1 MSQSFQ
7 QLFYTYIVLDSPSCL
22 WSSGEKQMTMAGT
35 LFGRT
40 LQSLLTVTS
49 QVQTCVRTHYV
60 DWKMLRDVKRRQSV
74 KQFNVSRQRLNAIR
88 KNTILPR
95 ELQASERSNEGQSLI
110 SIVHRMGSL
119 VFNSVVTECEENKQF
134 VSKELMHKTPTL
146 SEWLIS

>member
-1 MSQSFQ
+1 
-7 QLFYTYIVLDSPSCL
+7 
-22 WSSGEKQMTMAGT
+22 MAGT

-40 LQSLLTVTS
+40 LQSFLTVTS

-60 DWKMLRDVKRRQSV
+60 DWKMLRDVKRRQCV

-95 ELQASERSNEGQSLI
+95 ELQASDRDSSPGCRLDVNEGRSLT
-110 SIVHRMGSL
+110 SVLHRIGSL
-119 VFNSVVTECEENKQF
+119 VFNGVVTECEENEQF
-134 VSKELMHKTPTL
+134 VSKELMNKTRTL